1 MRIPSNSK
9 RTAAQPALIT
19 GQQGMA
25 LILVLVFSAAL
36 MVLGSALIS
45 FAVNEKLITTY
56 SNSNIRLYYLA
67 EAGIEAAIALLQ
79 EDSTFTGTING
90 QLNGGTYQAD
100 INSSDQSA
108 IIVRSR
114 ASLGKYDKYLTVIL
128 EVNEEGQVKINKW
141 QKASAIKPAGY

>member
-1 MRIPSNSK
+1 MRIPGNSK

-19 GQQGMA
+19 GQKGMA
-25 LILVLVFSAAL
+25 LVLVLVFSATL

-45 FAVNEKLITTY
+45 YAVNEKLITTY

-79 EDSTFTGTING
+79 EDSTFAGTIKG
-90 QLNGGTYQAD
+90 QLNDGTYQAD

-128 EVNEEGQVKINKW
+128 EVNEEGQLKINKW
-141 QKASAIKPAGY
+141 QKASAVKPAGY

>member
-1 MRIPSNSK
+1 MRIPGNSK

-79 EDSTFTGTING
+79 EDSTFTGTLNG

-100 INSSDQSA
+100 INSSDQSE

-128 EVNEEGQVKINKW
+128 EVCEEGQLKIYKW

>member
-1 MRIPSNSK
+1 MRIPGNSK
-9 RTAAQPALIT
+9 RTAAQPALIA
-19 GQQGMA
+19 GQKGMA
-25 LILVLVFSAAL
+25 LVLVLVFSTAL

-45 FAVNEKLITTY
+45 YAVNEKLITTY

-79 EDSTFTGTING
+79 EDSTFSGTLNG

-100 INSSDQSA
+100 IDSSDQSA

-114 ASLGKYDKYLTVIL
+114 ASLGKYDKYLTIIL
-128 EVNEEGQVKINKW
+128 EAGEEGQVRIKKW
-141 QKASAIKPAGY
+141 HKASAVKPAGY